1 MSSTITVTAR
11 RFVLTLSVAGIAALG
26 GIAVAPA
33 ASAAEGSDSV
43 VVREGV
49 NGPDAFVL
57 LEHGRIPV
65 FECDADHSNQQHNNC
80 IDVTG
85 PTRF

>member
-1 MSSTITVTAR
+1 MSSTITVNAR

-33 ASAAEGSDSV
+33 ASAAPPADK
-43 VVREGV
+43 
-49 NGPDAFVL
+49 GPALIMD
-57 LEHGRIPV
+57 LEHGKLPV
-65 FECDADHSNQQHNNC
+65 FECNPDKPNQRHNNC
-80 IDVTG
+80 IDVSG

>member
-1 MSSTITVTAR
+1 MSSTITVNAR

-33 ASAAEGSDSV
+33 AFAAPPEGK
-43 VVREGV
+43 
-49 NGPDAFVL
+49 GPAL
-57 LEHGRIPV
+57 IMELEHGKLPV
-65 FECDADHSNQQHNNC
+65 FECDADKPKQRHKIC
-80 IDVTG
+80 IDMDA